1 MRPVLTRAEM
11 AEVDAL
17 AGREVGVEVLVRRA
31 GTAAAHAALSMLG
44 GAYGRRVVVV
54 AGKGHN
60 GDDGRIAAG
69 LLERRGARVVVLPPA
84 AGVDPGAASGTGPVA
99 LPACHL
105 VVDAAFGT
113 GFRGSY
119 RAPAVPQRPDGRGPA
134 TVLAVDI
141 PSGVDSDTGEAGPS
155 AVWADRTVTFGAL
168 KPGLLL
174 GAGPDHAGE
183 VRVEPI
189 GLPVGQGALSLVEDA
204 DVARL
209 LPPRRRDGHK
219 WDRAVYVAAGS
230 PGMLGA
236 AALAATGAGRAG
248 AGMLRLGS
256 PGVPPGSVPVTEAVA
271 RPLPPAGWADAV
283 LAELGRCKALV
294 VGPGLGTGPETAESL
309 RRLVAEAPVAVVV
322 DADGLSV
329 AGSADE
335 LSRLADRRTAPLVL
349 TPHDGEYARLAGARP
364 GPDRVAAARDL
375 ARRVRATVLLKG
387 SPTVVA
393 EPGGSALLVSSGS
406 ARLSTAGSGDVLSG
420 VIGAFLARGLEPL
433 QAAGLA
439 AHVHGRA
446 AAVGGGEGLLAGD
459 LPRLVADVLD
469 SIGPRA
475 AASRVAGAGAPGTGS
490 GSEAGARD
498 GR

>member
-17 AGREVGVEVLVRRA
+17 AGREVGFEVLVRRA
-31 GTAAAHAALSMLG
+31 GGAAANAALSMLG

-60 GDDGRIAAG
+60 GDDGRVASG
-69 LLERRGARVVVLPPA
+69 LLERRGARVVLLPP
-84 AGVDPGAASGTGPVA
+84 GGGGA
-99 LPACHL
+99 LPACDL

-113 GFRGSY
+113 GFRGAY
-119 RAPAVPQRPDGRGPA
+119 EAPAVPPRPGGDGPA
-134 TVLAVDI
+134 MVLAIDI

-155 AVWADRTVTFGAL
+155 AVRADRTVTFGAL

-183 VRVEPI
+183 VRVETI
-189 GLPVGQGALSLVEDA
+189 GLPVGESSLGLVEDA

-236 AALAATGAGRAG
+236 AALAAAGAGRAG
-248 AGMLRLGS
+248 AGMVRLGS
-256 PGVPPGSVPVTEAVA
+256 PGVPPGSVLVTEPVA
-271 RPLPPAGWADAV
+271 RPLPAAGWAADV
-283 LAELGRCKALV
+283 LAELPRCKALV
-294 VGPGLGTGPETAESL
+294 VGPGLGTSPEAAESL
-309 RRLVAEAPVAVVV
+309 RRLVAEAPVAMVL
-322 DADGLSV
+322 DADGLGAV
-329 AGSADE
+329 GTAED
-335 LSRLADRRTAPLVL
+335 LRRLAAGRSAPLVL
-349 TPHDGEYARLAGARP
+349 TPHDGEHARLAGSRP
-364 GPDRVAAARDL
+364 GPDRAGAAREL
-375 ARRVRATVLLKG
+375 ARRTGATVLLKG

-393 EPGGSALLVSSGS
+393 EPGGRALLVTSGS

-420 VIGAFLARGLEPL
+420 VVGAFLARGLDPL

-446 AAVGGGEGLLAGD
+446 ASLGRGEGLLAGD
-459 LPRLVADVLD
+459 LPVLVAEALC
-469 SIGPRA
+469 SLGPPAPPGPAFQAGAHGAGPRRA
-475 AASRVAGAGAPGTGS
+475 APR
-490 GSEAGARD
+490 
-498 GR
+498 